1 MNCAEASP
9 RAAGFGGPQLERGQR
24 THGGGILSSPGA
36 DRIGADGGQF
46 ARRPVRQCAQRQQL
60 ATGWGRRQGGN
71 GPLAPA
77 EPQPQEQP
85 GHGHGKNR
93 RRGDR
98 QREHYR
104 KPAGRGVQVVAGA
117 GDVKGGLACGGD
129 GVAERVAHHR
139 DTLGVLARGRQVAG
153 NPVRADFDLAAGL
166 ADYRDGVVHGEAD
179 EHP

>member
-1 MNCAEASP
+1 M
-9 RAAGFGGPQLERGQR
+9 RAAPAAG
-24 THGGGILSSPGA
+24 
-36 DRIGADGGQF
+36 DRLG
-46 ARRPVRQCAQRQQL
+46 
-60 ATGWGRRQGGN
+60 GRRQGGN

>member
-1 MNCAEASP
+1 MATA
-9 RAAGFGGPQLERGQR
+9 
-24 THGGGILSSPGA
+24 
-36 DRIGADGGQF
+36 RIGVA
-46 ARRPVRQCAQRQQL
+46 
-60 ATGWGRRQGGN
+60 ATASASTTASQ
-71 GPLAPA
+71 
-77 EPQPQEQP
+77 
-85 GHGHGKNR
+85 
-93 RRGDR
+93 
-98 QREHYR
+98 
-104 KPAGRGVQVVAGA
+104 AGRGVQVVAGA